1 MYWQILWQ
9 IRGSPKKQPTDVCVC
24 VCVCVCAC
32 VCVCYKELVHMIM
45 ESGLSQDLQGELATW
60 RPRSADG
67 EFLSEGQHFQ
77 DPGRANASV

>member
-1 MYWQILWQ
+1 
-9 IRGSPKKQPTDVCVC
+9 
-24 VCVCVCAC
+24 
-32 VCVCYKELVHMIM
+32 MIM

-77 DPGRANASV
+77 DPGRANASVWILEAWKKANVLVQRQSGQENPL